1 MHNLN
6 LSYTF
11 NEAQNKYTYRP
22 TVNALSQE
30 HTKYQHRKIVVT
42 GGAGYIGSHICVEL
56 LLNGYDVVVIDNF
69 TNSSPSIIE
78 KIVQLGQRE
87 LVVYNCDIRDL
98 TAMRKVFATEGSFF
112 CVVHLAAL
120 KAIGE
125 SVIMP
130 STYYDVNVHG
140 SINLLLTM
148 AEYDCK
154 RIVFSSSASVYGE
167 ASKSPIKETAPLCPA
182 SPYGRTKLMV
192 EDILRDQCNADPEW
206 CAAILRYF
214 NPGGAHPSGL
224 LTENA
229 QHEPSNLIPYIT
241 NVATGK
247 LPHLNIFGNDYPTV
261 DGTGVRDYLHVMD
274 LSSGHLAAIAA
285 FDKGLTGAECF
296 NLGTGLGVSVL
307 QMVNACE
314 QVLNTRVACVICPR
328 RPGDVA
334 ECYADASKANERLG
348 WRARRPLKDIYQSTY
363 TNTSDCTEAS
373 VVNQVNT

>member
-1 MHNLN
+1 MQNINL
-6 LSYTF
+6 LCASDET
-11 NEAQNKYTYRP
+11 QNKHAHKP
-22 TVNALSQE
+22 TVNSASQE
-30 HTKYQHRKIVVT
+30 YTEYLNKRILVT

-78 KIVQLGQRE
+78 KIVQLGQKE
-87 LVVYNCDIRDL
+87 LVVYDCDIRDL

-140 SINLLLTM
+140 TINLLLTM
-148 AEYDCK
+148 AEYACK

-167 ASKSPIKETAPLCPA
+167 GSKSPIKETAPLCPT
-182 SPYGRTKLMV
+182 SPYGRTKLIV
-192 EDILRDQCNADPEW
+192 EDVLRDQCNADPEW
-206 CAAILRYF
+206 CVAILRYF

-224 LTENA
+224 LTENPK
-229 QHEPSNLIPYIT
+229 HRPSNLIPYIT
-241 NVATGK
+241 KVATGK
-247 LPHLNIFGNDYPTV
+247 LPHLNVFGNDYPTV

-285 FDKGLTGAECF
+285 FDKGLTGAKSF

-314 QVLNTRVACVICPR
+314 QALCSNVAYVMCPR

-334 ECYADASKANERLG
+334 ECYADASKANTQLG
-348 WRARRPLKDIYQSTY
+348 WKAKRTLRDIFCSSY
-363 TNTSDCTEAS
+363 TTTSKCT
-373 VVNQVNT
+373 